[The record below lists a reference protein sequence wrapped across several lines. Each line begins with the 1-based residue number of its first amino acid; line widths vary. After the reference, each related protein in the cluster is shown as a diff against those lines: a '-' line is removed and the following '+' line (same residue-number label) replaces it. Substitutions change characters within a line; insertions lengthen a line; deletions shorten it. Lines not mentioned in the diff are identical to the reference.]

1 MVSSSAGIGGAWV
14 FIKLASNDAD
24 NSDYNRIWLQA
35 ESVAIT
41 TGKTV
46 AAFPIPFSGIATG
59 ESTSLA
65 LDLGMA
71 SKSIN
76 ISGVLV
82 EQEIKKK
89 FKEDVT
95 TADTDTDGK
104 GLTRKMTAQEVAQL
118 LHSYVDSSFLQ
129 SQQNLNEIIIVYP
142 SYVNKNWEYHESSWN
157 ITKPDLDDAKMMPFN
172 YAVRDGGTM
181 MGFDARGS
189 SGGSTFPTPIDSD
202 TGEIDGLKG
211 FIRSFNTTFEGS
223 PFVQFT
229 MDFEVATTIG
239 F

>member
-46 AAFPIPFSGIATG
+46 AAFPIPFSGLATG

-95 TADTDTDGK
+95 TADTDTEGK
-104 GLTRKMTAQEVAQL
+104 GLTRKMTAQEIAQL

-129 SQQNLNEIIIVYP
+129 DQQNLNEIIIVYP
-142 SYVNKNWEYHESSWN
+142 SYVNKNWEYHTGLSASS
-157 ITKPDLDDAKMMPFN
+157 DLEDAKMMPFN

>member
-14 FIKLASNDAD
+14 FIKLASNDAS

-35 ESVAIT
+35 ESVGIT

-46 AAFPIPFSGIATG
+46 MAAPIPFSGLVTG

-71 SKSIN
+71 SKTLN

-89 FKEDVT
+89 FGDWPDAS
-95 TADTDTDGK
+95 TADAGTEDK
-104 GLTRKMTAQEVAQL
+104 GVTRKMTAQEISQL
-118 LHSYVDSSFLQ
+118 LHSYVDSSFFQ
-129 SQQNLNEIIIVYP
+129 DQQNMNELIVVYP
-142 SYVNKNWEYHESSWN
+142 SYVDKNWEYHSG
-157 ITKPDLDDAKMMPFN
+157 LDANSELADAKMVPFN
-172 YAVRDGGTM
+172 YAVRDAGTTS
-181 MGFDARGS
+181 GLDARGS
-189 SGGSTFPTPIDSD
+189 IGGSDFPSPINTD
-202 TGEIDGLKG
+202 TGEINGVKG
-211 FIRSFNTTFEGS
+211 FIRNFTTTHEGS
-223 PFVQFT
+223 PFVTFT
-229 MDFEVATTIG
+229 MDFEVAITIG

>member
-1 MVSSSAGIGGAWV
+1 MPSSSAGIGGAWV
-14 FIKLASNDAD
+14 FIKLASNDAS

-35 ESVAIT
+35 ETVGIT

-46 AAFPIPFSGIATG
+46 AAMPIPFSGLATG

-71 SKSIN
+71 SKTFN
-76 ISGVLV
+76 ISGTLV

-89 FKEDVT
+89 FKDNVT
-95 TADTDTDGK
+95 TADSGVA
-104 GLTRKMTAQEVAQL
+104 GGVTRKMTAQEVAQL

-129 SQQNLNEIIIVYP
+129 DQQNMNELIIVYP
-142 SYVNKNWEYHESSWN
+142 SYVNKNWEYH
-157 ITKPDLDDAKMMPFN
+157 TGLDANSELEDAKMMPFN
-172 YAVRDGGTM
+172 YGVRDGGTVR
-181 MGFDARGS
+181 GLDARGS
-189 SGGSTFPTPIDSD
+189 AGGTDFPTPIDTD
-202 TGEIDGLKG
+202 TGEINGVKG
-211 FIRSFNTTFEGS
+211 FIRTFTTTFEGS

-229 MDFEVATTIG
+229 MDFEVAITIG

>member
-1 MVSSSAGIGGAWV
+1 MVSSSAGVGGAWV
-14 FIKLASNDAD
+14 FIKLASNSET

-35 ESVAIT
+35 ETVAIT

-59 ESTSLA
+59 ESHSLA

-71 SKSIN
+71 SKTIN
-76 ISGVLV
+76 ISGTLV

-89 FKEDVT
+89 FDNDQVT
-95 TADTDTDGK
+95 TADSGVE
-104 GLTRKMTAQEVAQL
+104 GGVTRKMSAQEISQL

-129 SQQNLNEIIIVYP
+129 DQQNMNELIVIYP
-142 SYVNKNWEYHESSWN
+142 SYVDKSWEYHTGLNENS
-157 ITKPDLDDAKMMPFN
+157 KLEDAKMMPFN
-172 YAVRDGGTM
+172 YAVRDAGTT
-181 MGFDARGS
+181 MGLDAKGS
-189 SGGSTFPTPIDSD
+189 IGGSTFPTPIDSD
-202 TGEIDGLKG
+202 TGEINGVKG

-223 PFVQFT
+223 PFVSFT
-229 MDFEVATTIG
+229 MDFEVAITIR

>member
-14 FIKLASNDAD
+14 FIKLASNSED
-24 NSDYNRIWLQA
+24 NSDYNRIWLHA
-35 ESVAIT
+35 ENVAIT

-46 AAFPIPFSGIATG
+46 AAFPIPFSGLATG

-71 SKSIN
+71 SKTIN
-76 ISGVLV
+76 ISGTLV
-82 EQEIKKK
+82 KKK

-95 TADTDTDGK
+95 TADADTDGK
-104 GLTRKMTAQEVAQL
+104 GVTRKMTAQEIAQL

-129 SQQNLNEIIIVYP
+129 DQQNLNELIIVYP
-142 SYVNKNWEYHESSWN
+142 SYVNKNWEYHTGLSASS
-157 ITKPDLDDAKMMPFN
+157 DLDDAKMMPFN
-172 YAVRDGGTM
+172 YAVRDGGTI
-181 MGFDARGS
+181 MGLDARGS

-202 TGEIDGLKG
+202 TGEIDGVKG

-223 PFVQFT
+223 PFVSFT

>member
-1 MVSSSAGIGGAWV
+1 MVSSSAGVGGAWV
-14 FIKLASNDAD
+14 FIKLASNSET

-35 ESVAIT
+35 ETVAIT

-46 AAFPIPFSGIATG
+46 AAFPVPFSGLVTG
-59 ESTSLA
+59 ESLSLA

-89 FKEDVT
+89 FKDNVT
-95 TADTDTDGK
+95 TADAGVK
-104 GLTRKMTAQEVAQL
+104 GGVTRKMSAQEIAQL

-129 SQQNLNEIIIVYP
+129 DQQNMNELIIIYP
-142 SYVNKNWEYHESSWN
+142 SYINKHWEYHTGLDANSE
-157 ITKPDLDDAKMMPFN
+157 LDDAKMMPFN
-172 YAVRDGGTM
+172 YAVRDAGTVQ
-181 MGFDARGS
+181 GLDARGS
-189 SGGSTFPTPIDSD
+189 IGGDNFPTPIDSD
-202 TGEIDGLKG
+202 TGEIKGVKG
-211 FIRSFNTTFEGS
+211 FIRNFNTTFEGS
-223 PFVQFT
+223 PFVTFT
-229 MDFEVATTIG
+229 LDFEVAVTIG

>member
-14 FIKLASNDAD
+14 FIKLASNADA

-35 ESVAIT
+35 ETVGIT

-46 AAFPIPFSGIATG
+46 AAFPVPFSGLVTG
-59 ESTSLA
+59 ESLSLA

-89 FKEDVT
+89 FKDNVT
-95 TADTDTDGK
+95 TADSGVA
-104 GLTRKMTAQEVAQL
+104 GGVTRKMTAQEISQL

-129 SQQNLNEIIIVYP
+129 DQQNMNELIIIYP
-142 SYVNKNWEYHESSWN
+142 SYVDKSWEYH
-157 ITKPDLDDAKMMPFN
+157 TGLDENSKLEDAKMMPFN
-172 YAVRDGGTM
+172 YAVRDAGTV
-181 MGFDARGS
+181 MGLDARGS
-189 SGGSTFPTPIDSD
+189 IGGDDFPTPINSD
-202 TGEIDGLKG
+202 TGEINGVKG
-211 FIRSFNTTFEGS
+211 FIRNFNTTFEGQ
-223 PFVQFT
+223 PFVTFT
-229 MDFEVATTIG
+229 LDFEVAVTIG

>member
-14 FIKLASNDAD
+14 FIKLASNADA

-35 ESVAIT
+35 ETVGIT

-46 AAFPIPFSGIATG
+46 AAFPVPFSGLVTG
-59 ESTSLA
+59 ESLSLA

-89 FKEDVT
+89 FKDNVT
-95 TADTDTDGK
+95 TADSGVE
-104 GLTRKMTAQEVAQL
+104 GGVTRKMTAQEIAQM
-118 LHSYVDSSFLQ
+118 LHSYVDSSFMQ
-129 SQQNLNEIIIVYP
+129 DQQNLNELIIIYP
-142 SYVNKNWEYHESSWN
+142 SYVDKNWEYHTGLSASS
-157 ITKPDLDDAKMMPFN
+157 KLADAKMMPFN
-172 YAVRDGGTM
+172 YAVRDAGTV
-181 MGFDARGS
+181 MGLDARGS
-189 SGGSTFPTPIDSD
+189 IGGDDFPTPINSD
-202 TGEIDGLKG
+202 TGEVNGVKG
-211 FIRSFNTTFEGS
+211 FIRNFNTTFEGQ
-223 PFVQFT
+223 PFVTFT
-229 MDFEVATTIG
+229 LDFEVAVTIG

>member
-35 ESVAIT
+35 ESVGIT

-46 AAFPIPFSGIATG
+46 AAFPVPFSGIATG

-104 GLTRKMTAQEVAQL
+104 GLTRKMTAQEIAQL

-142 SYVNKNWEYHESSWN
+142 SYVNKNWEYHTGLSASSN
-157 ITKPDLDDAKMMPFN
+157 LDDAKMMPFN

-189 SGGSTFPTPIDSD
+189 SGGSTFPTPIDSA
-202 TGEIDGLKG
+202 TGEIDGVKG

-223 PFVQFT
+223 PFVSFT